1 MIKILSSSLA
11 LLFLLFPGLVL
22 AADSMGYGTASG
34 GASGPTVTVTTA
46 AELTQYALDERPLI
60 IQVKGTITGVYARV
74 RSNTTIV
81 GVGPGKPT
89 IVGTLYVTQ
98 GDQNV
103 IFRDLYITNPAGVRT
118 GDGDGIS
125 ITNGRNIWVDHCTFV
140 DCADGSLDITHGS
153 DRVTVSWC
161 KFFYKEQEKHRFVML
176 AQGLD
181 EKERKRQNKKGK
193 LRLTLHHNW
202 WASRSDQRMPA
213 ARNAD
218 IHMFNN
224 YFNCA
229 DNSYSTNARDK
240 AEILSE
246 RNVYD
251 RIKNPIFTEDGGK
264 IKTRSN
270 VYDNC
275 TGKIARGDDKVFK
288 PDYAYELDETDDV
301 PKKVRGGAGCRIG
314 G

>member
-1 MIKILSSSLA
+1 MTKILSTSLA
-11 LLFLLFPGLVL
+11 LLLLFLPGLAL
-22 AADSMGYGTASG
+22 AGAVGYGTPSG
-34 GASGPTVTVTTA
+34 GKGGPTVTVTTA
-46 AELTQYALDERPLI
+46 AELTQYALDERPLT

-74 RSNTTIV
+74 RSNTTVV
-81 GVGPGKPT
+81 GIGPEKPT

-103 IFRDLYITNPAGVRT
+103 IFRDLYITNPGAVRT

-125 ITNGRNIWVDHCTFV
+125 ITNARNVWVDHCTFI
-140 DCADGSLDITHGS
+140 DCADGSLDITNGS

-161 KFFYKEQEKHRFVML
+161 KFLYKEQEKHRFVML

-181 EKERKRQNKKGK
+181 KEERDKQNKKGK

-202 WASRSDQRMPA
+202 WASRSDQRMPS

-229 DNSYSTNARDK
+229 GNSYCTDARDK

-251 RIKNPIFTEDGGK
+251 GVRNPIYTESGGK

-275 TGKIARGDDKVFK
+275 TGKITDGNDKVFK
-288 PDYAYELDETDDV
+288 PDYAYDLDETDDV
-301 PKKVRGGAGCRIG
+301 PKKVRGDAGCRIG
-314 G
+314 R